1 MAVAPERG
9 GSSAA
14 AEGVV
19 PTGLRRV
26 PAREGK
32 EGVACRV
39 GSSTFLRHCDVVG
52 VVIISFSS
60 LLPPPPPPL
69 LLLALLLVPACLC
82 TLWSSSSLSSPFFR
96 YPPLRGGACCS
107 SPSSSFRSARLDT
120 LLRRYPPC
128 FDPSSYPSSFVRS
141 LAVSHGFRGREI
153 SPSTIA
159 HACTLVPSF
168 SLFPFLPLRIGKQ
181 SARCLLS
188 SHSTCLLTQASCPR
202 SISLLSYARNSRNDR
217 SRKSLLD

>member
-26 PAREGK
+26 PARVGK

-60 LLPPPPPPL
+60 PFPPLPL

-82 TLWSSSSLSSPFFR
+82 TLWSSPSLSSPFFR

-141 LAVSHGFRGREI
+141 LAVSQSRTASEVARSRLQRSLMRVH
-153 SPSTIA
+153 
-159 HACTLVPSF
+159 SF
-168 SLFPFLPLRIGKQ
+168 PL
-181 SARCLLS
+181 SLS
-188 SHSTCLLTQASCPR
+188 SPFFLFG
-202 SISLLSYARNSRNDR
+202 
-217 SRKSLLD
+217 